1 MATLTLTQAAGGHD
15 AGSTI
20 ETSDGAA
27 ATLVALGYARHT
39 EAADKPKR
47 GRAARSEHGSGSEET
62 TAVVNAKMPQ

>member
-27 ATLVALGYARHT
+27 ATLVALGYAQHSET
-39 EAADKPKR
+39 ADKPKR
-47 GRAARSEHGSGSEET
+47 GRP
-62 TAVVNAKMPQ
+62 AKATKVDDDLKVDDSAD